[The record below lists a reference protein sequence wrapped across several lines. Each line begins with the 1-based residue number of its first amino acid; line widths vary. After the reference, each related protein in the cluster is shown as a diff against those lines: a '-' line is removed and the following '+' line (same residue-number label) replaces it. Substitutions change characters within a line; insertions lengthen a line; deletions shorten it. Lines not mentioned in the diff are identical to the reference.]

1 MFAVSSGG
9 GREQFG
15 HAEEIVR
22 RSHEVRGELRPIE
35 SLEARLP
42 EVRHRLDP
50 AKDLLDPLSDPLA
63 DRIAGMASRSP
74 VDGRATAPLEVLS
87 DLRRN
92 VELLAT
98 LDEAELAR
106 LREHYPYRP
115 NARKI
120 NAYENAA
127 YWIDRNVEYAQDL
140 WLDRTPP
147 LHILDLGC
155 GAGYF
160 LYVCKFFGHHV
171 LGFDTDTE
179 PLFRATT
186 ELLDVPRVIGR
197 IERQTPLPNFHQ
209 EFDLVTAHRICFHRI
224 GRVRDG
230 VEWSPDDWEFFIN
243 DVRTRCLSENGR
255 LLLDLNPR
263 PDGSSFFT
271 PELRDFFLSQG
282 ARIFRSKALLGKN
295 PKKRPSFR

>member
-1 MFAVSSGG
+1 MRFSRKLRKLFSPELFASASEHPSRWMHPVNK
-9 GREQFG
+9 RRILDDIDWLQF
-15 HAEEIVR
+15 R
-22 RSHEVRGELRPIE
+22 
-35 SLEARLP
+35 
-42 EVRHRLDP
+42 
-50 AKDLLDPLSDPLA
+50 
-63 DRIAGMASRSP
+63 
-74 VDGRATAPLEVLS
+74 
-87 DLRRN
+87 DLR
-92 VELLAT
+92 
-98 LDEAELAR
+98 
-106 LREHYPYRP
+106 HKYPYRP
-115 NARKI
+115 GSPQI
-120 NAYENAA
+120 NRFEDVV
-127 YWIDRNVEYAQDL
+127 YWVEINIERAQDL
-140 WLDRTPP
+140 WLDRAPP

-230 VEWSPDDWEFFIN
+230 VEWSPDDWEFFID
-243 DVRTRCLSENGR
+243 DVRTRCLSGNGR
-255 LLLDLNPR
+255 LLHDLNPR

-271 PELRDFFLSQG
+271 PELRKFFLSQV
-282 ARIFRSKALLGKN
+282 ARIFRSKALLAADPNQK
-295 PKKRPSFR
+295 PRF